1 MIQEMR
7 LTLRNNGKIDP
18 ESIDSYIAAGG
29 YQALAKARKMEKST
43 LIHEI
48 EDAGKLRG
56 RGGAGFNT
64 GLKWS
69 GAAATESDVKYV
81 VCNADEGEPGT
92 FKDRTIIEGD
102 PHTLI
107 EGVLIC
113 AYAIGAKEA
122 FIYCRGEY
130 EESIRLLRKAIMQA
144 EEKGLCGDVCV
155 RVRSGA
161 GSYVCGEETTL
172 LTSLE
177 GNRGEPRLKPPFP
190 TVAGYLG
197 KPTVVNNVETF
208 SVVPVIIEKGAD
220 WFGKIGAPKY
230 PGTKIFSLSGDIKNK
245 GCFEVP
251 TDSNLKQIIEELGG
265 GTPDGRKIK
274 AIQMGGSSCGFLKPE
289 QMDISVDFESMQSI
303 GASLGSGAVLVID
316 ESRDIIEM
324 LQGIAHFF
332 NHESCGKCAPCR
344 EGSYRVAEIMDK
356 FASGKGTSKDIEIL
370 QNLSDVMKMSCFCPL
385 GQSVCTAAMSALKL
399 FPEEFEKAMEVK

>member
-1 MIQEMR
+1 MDQS
-7 LTLRNNGKIDP
+7 K
-18 ESIDSYIAAGG
+18 
-29 YQALAKARKMEKST
+29 
-43 LIHEI
+43 LIYEI
-48 EDAGKLRG
+48 ENAGKLRG

-69 GAAATESDVKYV
+69 GAAATPSDIKYI

-92 FKDRTIIEGD
+92 YKDRTIIEGD

-107 EGVLIC
+107 EGILIA

-122 FIYCRGEY
+122 YIYCRGEY
-130 EESIRLLRKAIMQA
+130 EKSISLLRNAIAQA
-144 EEKGLCGDVCV
+144 EEKGLTGEV
-155 RVRSGA
+155 RVEVHSGA

-177 GNRGEPRLKPPFP
+177 GQRGEPRLKPPFP
-190 TVAGYLG
+190 TQAGYLG

-208 SVVPVIIEKGAD
+208 SVVPVIVEKGAE
-220 WFGKIGAPKY
+220 WFGSIGAPKY
-230 PGTKIFSLSGDIKNK
+230 PGTKVFSLSGDIRNR

-251 TDSNLKQIIEELGG
+251 TDSNLKDIIEVLGG
-265 GTPDGRKIK
+265 GTPDGKKIK
-274 AIQMGGSSCGFLKPE
+274 AIQVGGSSCGFITPE
-289 QMDISVDFESMQSI
+289 KMDTPVDFDSMRAI

-316 ESRDIIEM
+316 ESRDMIRI

-344 EGSYRVAEIMDK
+344 EGSYRVAEIMDR
-356 FASGKGTSKDIEIL
+356 FAEGKGSHADIEKIN
-370 QNLSDVMKMSCFCPL
+370 NLSDVLGMACFCPL
-385 GQSVCTAAMSALKL
+385 GQSVCVAIKSALEL